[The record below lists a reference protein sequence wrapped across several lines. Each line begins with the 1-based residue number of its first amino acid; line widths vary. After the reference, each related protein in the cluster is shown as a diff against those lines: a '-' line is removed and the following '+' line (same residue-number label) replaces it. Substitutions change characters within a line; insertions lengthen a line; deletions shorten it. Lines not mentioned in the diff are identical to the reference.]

1 MTKEK
6 IIEVFSRK
14 AKEIIIAE
22 YKVDDRYIFTNQGKE
37 AVAEELFA
45 LIEQE
50 KKEEI
55 NKILQE
61 PRETIC
67 IDISKPLYE
76 ECKVEIENA
85 KKEVAGEILQNLKE
99 YIAYETKPFI
109 KWGSDNPQEEI
120 PDACIDSDMLKNKID
135 EIAKEYGVE
144 L

>member
-14 AKEIIIAE
+14 AKEIIIAK

-50 KKEEI
+50 KKEET
-55 NKILQE
+55 
-61 PRETIC
+61 R
-67 IDISKPLYE
+67 
-76 ECKVEIENA
+76 
-85 KKEVAGEILQNLKE
+85 EILQDLKE

-109 KWGSDNPQEEI
+109 KWGSDNPKDEI
-120 PDACIDSDMLKNKID
+120 PAACIDSDILNNKID
-135 EIAKEYGVE
+135 ELAKEYEVE